1 MHPILFKLGPLAL
14 RSWGFMLL
22 IGFVLGYWL
31 AIKRARKY
39 HIPTV
44 FLLDLALYLLL
55 AGIIGGRL
63 IYVLLNFSFYLHNPL
78 QIIAIWN
85 GGLSF
90 YGSFGAGVL
99 TTLVFCK
106 RRNISFFKMA
116 DLITPS
122 LALGYAFGRIGCF
135 LNGCCYGVPTNL
147 PWGVIIPGAFFG
159 EPVHPVQL
167 YAFVAN
173 IIFLFVLLWFDNKKK
188 SVDGQTFTLYVML
201 YAFYRALAEI
211 LRKGATAQ
219 ILVDGITQGQVA
231 SIIIF
236 FIGVYIW
243 QSLKKRK
250 E

>member
-1 MHPILFKLGPLAL
+1 MHPILFKIGPLAL

-31 AIKRARKY
+31 AIKRATKY
-39 HIPTV
+39 GIPKV

-63 IYVLLNFSFYLHNPL
+63 VYVFLNISSYARNPL

-99 TTLVFCK
+99 TTLVFC
-106 RRNISFFKMA
+106 RRRKISFFKMA

-122 LALGYAFGRIGCF
+122 LSLGYACGRIGCF

-147 PWGVIIPGAFFG
+147 PWGLRFPGLYYETG
-159 EPVHPVQL
+159 VHPVQL
-167 YAFVAN
+167 YAFIAN
-173 IIFLFVLLWFDNKKK
+173 ILFMFLLLWFDEKKK
-188 SVDGQTFTLYVML
+188 RNEGETFTLYMML
-201 YAFYRALAEI
+201 YAFYRSLAEI
-211 LRKGATAQ
+211 LRKGETAQ
-219 ILVDGITQGQVA
+219 ILFDGITQGQVA
-231 SIIIF
+231 SIVLF
-236 FIGVYIW
+236 FIGVYLW
-243 QSLKKRK
+243 RRLKRERK
-250 E
+250 

>member
-1 MHPILFKLGPLAL
+1 MYPILFKIGPLAL

-31 AIKRARKY
+31 AVKRAEKY
-39 HIPTV
+39 NIPKAV
-44 FLLDLALYLLL
+44 LLDLALYLLL

-63 IYVLLNFSFYLHNPL
+63 VYVLLNINFYAHNPL

-90 YGSFGAGVL
+90 YGSLGAGVL
-99 TTLVFCK
+99 TTIVFC
-106 RRNISFFKMA
+106 RRRGISFFRIA
-116 DLITPS
+116 DLLTPS

-147 PWGVIIPGAFFG
+147 PWGVRFPGVFFG

-167 YAFVAN
+167 YASASN
-173 IIFLFVLLWFDNKKK
+173 FLFMFVLLWFDKRKKAE
-188 SVDGQTFTLYVML
+188 GHTFALYMML
-201 YAFYRALAEI
+201 YSFYRGLAEI

-219 ILVDGITQGQVA
+219 TLFDGITQGQVA
-231 SIIIF
+231 SVVLF
-236 FIGVYIW
+236 FIGVYLW
-243 QSLKKRK
+243 LRLQKRK